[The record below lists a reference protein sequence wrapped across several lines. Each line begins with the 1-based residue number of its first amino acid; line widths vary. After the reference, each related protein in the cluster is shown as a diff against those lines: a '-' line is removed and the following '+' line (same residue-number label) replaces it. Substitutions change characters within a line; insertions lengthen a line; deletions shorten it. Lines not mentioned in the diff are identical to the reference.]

1 MVTQELLNHIKSRNV
16 ETRAWVAEDPKNRMA
31 GLYSEDV
38 AHWEDRGIATLEEL
52 ERDEL
57 VTYIYEG
64 HKDAFGVKGRHY
76 NFDSMSLDQL
86 KAECDYIEDS
96 IKVALADE
104 EARQKANI
112 ESLEERIVN
121 NINMGASDRTTAI
134 RWILEAEDLTNEHD
148 VGYIQFTFG
157 VPYTHMTE
165 EFRSVMVSI
174 NSQETV

>member
-38 AHWEDRGIATLEEL
+38 AHWEDRGITTLEEL

-76 NFDSMSLDQL
+76 NFDSMSLDKL
-86 KAECDYIEDS
+86 KAECDYIENA

-112 ESLEERIVN
+112 ESLEERIAN
-121 NINMGASDRTTAI
+121 NINIGASDRTTAI
-134 RWILEAEDLTNEHD
+134 RWILEAEDLTNEYD

-165 EFRSVMVSI
+165 EFRLA
-174 NSQETV
+174 QETV